1 MLLDDYT
8 LTKLLGRGTF
18 GDVYLTT
25 RKDNNLQYAT
35 KRMDREIVEH
45 PQYCKYFVNEVSIL
59 RSIYH
64 KNIVKIEDLKKT
76 KNHYYIIMEFCN
88 GGSLNQNL
96 EKYMEMYKK
105 PFSEKIVQHIMRQVV
120 SAVNY
125 LHELK
130 IVHRDLKLD
139 NILINYESEV
149 DKNQIN
155 LLKSEIKIVDF
166 GFATHMTSAKLLT
179 SAIGSPFNMDPR
191 ILKKFTSR
199 KNNLQRYD
207 EKADIWSLGTL
218 CYKMLVGENA
228 FNAQSVQELSS
239 KVEEG
244 TFKVPIALARE
255 TISFLIGMLQYDS
268 SQRLSAKELMN
279 HPFLLKNVE
288 DFSYIDLKKVAHKM
302 KYSEL
307 YINIKEN
314 QTISS
319 LVNVVNKE
327 GENQFNIM
335 TNDLFP
341 IETGSIYLANNN
353 EPDQI
358 KPKDQKENQD
368 INSQLTY
375 NTYSGINNMTDFS
388 NNNEISLNSFKY
400 GLDSA
405 EMVNSTILSPS
416 FANNLKNMEKKDPVI
431 GELLE
436 MKMPQEQ
443 RVLLNS
449 LIYINYFPSQ
459 IWKCAPKTEEQIYQN
474 NHLGTQQNLQK
485 INNFHMIH
493 SKINNNIYQ
502 QGLNSKPTIIP
513 ISTKYIH
520 RSPVKKNKVIKYQIY
535 QGYNTAIKRN
545 RSEINFNQ
553 NFGTTQIN
561 NKNIPKIVNAPPYPI
576 VTNKNNYGMFGLY
589 NTKAN
594 NNKNNFQVI
603 NKQNINLSKQIKRVN
618 QPLCKAISSTNV
630 ISGTYNNFN
639 VLNTQNIVTPKKYH
653 HIKI

>member
-8 LTKLLGRGTF
+8 LTKKLGSGTF

-25 RKDNNLQYAT
+25 RKDNNVQYAT
-35 KRMDREIVEH
+35 KRMDRELVEH

-59 RSIYH
+59 RNISH
-64 KNIVKIEDLKKT
+64 KNIVKIIDLKKT

-88 GGSLNQNL
+88 GGSLGKNL

-105 PFSEKIVQHIMRQVV
+105 PFSEKIVQYIMRQVV

-139 NILINYESEV
+139 NILLNYESET

-155 LLKSEIKIVDF
+155 LLKAEIKIVDF

-191 ILKKFTSR
+191 ILKKFTSGR
-199 KNNLQRYD
+199 NNLQRYD

-218 CYKMLVGENA
+218 CYKMLTGENA
-228 FNAQSVQELSS
+228 FYAESVKELES

-244 TFKVPIALARE
+244 TFKVPIAFARE
-255 TISFLIGMLQYDS
+255 TISFLLGMLQYDS
-268 SQRLSAKELMN
+268 SQRLSAMELMN
-279 HPFLLKNVE
+279 HPFLIKSVE
-288 DFSYIDLKKVAHKM
+288 DFSYIDLRKVTHKM
-302 KYSEL
+302 KYDDL

-319 LVNVVNKE
+319 LVNIVNKE
-327 GENQFNIM
+327 GENQFNIKP
-335 TNDLFP
+335 NDLFP
-341 IETGSIYLANNN
+341 IETGSLYLFNSN

-358 KPKDQKENQD
+358 KPKDQKENTD
-368 INSQLTY
+368 INSQLTF
-375 NTYSGINNMTDFS
+375 NSNSGFNNMTNLS
-388 NNNEISLNSFKY
+388 NNNGFSLNNFKY

-405 EMVNSTILSPS
+405 EMVNSTIFSPS
-416 FANNLKNMEKKDPVI
+416 IAMNLKDMENKDPVI

-449 LIYINYFPSQ
+449 LIHINYFPSQ
-459 IWKCAPKTEEQIYQN
+459 VWKSAPQPEEQKYQN
-474 NHLGTQQNLQK
+474 NHLIMQSKFKQTNNYQIFYSKVNTNL
-485 INNFHMIH
+485 
-493 SKINNNIYQ
+493 YQ
-502 QGLNSKPTIIP
+502 PALNPSPTIIP
-513 ISTKYIH
+513 ISTRYFH
-520 RSPVKKNKVIKYQIY
+520 RSPVKKNNAIKYQVY

-545 RSEINFNQ
+545 RSDNNFNK
-553 NFGTTQIN
+553 NFGNIQIN
-561 NKNIPKIVNAPPYPI
+561 NKNMPKIVNATPYPI
-576 VTNKNNYGMFGLY
+576 IANKTNYGIFGQY
-589 NTKAN
+589 NAKTN
-594 NNKNNFQVI
+594 NNNIQVL
-603 NKQNINLSKQIKRVN
+603 NKPNIYLNKQIKRVK
-618 QPLCKAISSTNV
+618 QPLYKPISSTNLIPGV
-630 ISGTYNNFN
+630 YDNNFN
-639 VLNTQNIVTPKKYH
+639 AFTTQNLATPKKYH
-653 HIKI
+653 HL

>member
-8 LTKLLGRGTF
+8 LTKLLGSGTF

-25 RKDNNLQYAT
+25 RKDNNVKYAT
-35 KRMDREIVEH
+35 KRMDRELAEH

-76 KNHYYIIMEFCN
+76 KNHYYIIMEYCN
-88 GGSLNQNL
+88 GGSLAKNL
-96 EKYMEMYKK
+96 EKYLEIYKK
-105 PFSEKIVQHIMRQVV
+105 PFSEKIVQHIMRQIV

-139 NILINYESEV
+139 NILINYESEI

-207 EKADIWSLGTL
+207 EKVDIWSLGTL
-218 CYKMLVGENA
+218 CYKMLTGENA
-228 FNAQSVQELSS
+228 FYAESVQELAS

-244 TFKVPIALARE
+244 TFKVPIIFARE
-255 TISFLIGMLQYDS
+255 TISFLLGMLQYDS

-279 HPFLLKNVE
+279 HPFLMKNVE
-288 DFSYIDLKKVAHKM
+288 DFSYIDLRQVAHKM
-302 KYSEL
+302 KYDDL

-314 QTISS
+314 QTITS

-327 GENQFNIM
+327 GEKQFNIM
-335 TNDLFP
+335 PKDLFP
-341 IETGSIYLANNN
+341 IETGSLYLFNNN
-353 EPDQI
+353 EPNQI
-358 KPKDQKENQD
+358 RPKEQKENKD

-388 NNNEISLNSFKY
+388 NNNEISLKSFKY

-416 FANNLKNMEKKDPVI
+416 FAMNLKNMENKDPVI

-443 RVLLNS
+443 KVLLNS
-449 LIYINYFPSQ
+449 LIHINYFPSQ
-459 IWKCAPKTEEQIYQN
+459 IWKSAPQPEDQIYQN
-474 NHLGTQQNLQK
+474 NNLGVQSKFNQM
-485 INNFHMIH
+485 NNYQTIH
-493 SKINNNIYQ
+493 SKVNTNIYQ
-502 QGLNSKPTIIP
+502 PVLNPKPTIIP
-513 ISTKYIH
+513 ISTKYMH
-520 RSPVKKNKVIKYQIY
+520 RSPVKTTTAIKYQVY

-545 RSEINFNQ
+545 RSENNFIQ
-553 NFGTTQIN
+553 NFGANQIN
-561 NKNIPKIVNAPPYPI
+561 NNNIPRIINPPPYQI
-576 VTNKNNYGMFGLY
+576 TTNKNNYGMFRQY
-589 NTKAN
+589 NVKTN
-594 NNKNNFQVI
+594 ISKNNIQVI
-603 NKQNINLSKQIKRVN
+603 SKPNISLNKQIKRVK
-618 QPLCKAISSTNV
+618 QPIYKATSSTNL
-630 ISGTYNNFN
+630 ISGVNNNNFN
-639 VLNTQNIVTPKKYH
+639 AFNPQNFFTPKKYH
-653 HIKI
+653 QI

>member
-8 LTKLLGRGTF
+8 LTKKLGSGTF

-25 RKDNNLQYAT
+25 RKDNNVQYAT
-35 KRMDREIVEH
+35 KRMDRELAEH

-88 GGSLNQNL
+88 GGSLAKNL

-105 PFSEKIVQHIMRQVV
+105 PFSEKIVQYIMRQVV

-139 NILINYESEV
+139 NILINYESEL

-155 LLKSEIKIVDF
+155 LLKAEIKIVDF

-191 ILKKFTSR
+191 ILKKFTSE

-207 EKADIWSLGTL
+207 EKADIWSLGAL

-228 FNAQSVQELSS
+228 FYAQTVQELAS

-244 TFKVPIALARE
+244 TFRVPISFARE
-255 TISFLIGMLQYDS
+255 TISFLLGMLQYDS

-279 HPFLLKNVE
+279 HPFLIKNVE
-288 DFSYIDLKKVAHKM
+288 DFSYIDLRQVTHKM
-302 KYSEL
+302 KYDDL

-319 LVNVVNKE
+319 LVNVVNKD

-335 TNDLFP
+335 PKDLFP
-341 IETGSIYLANNN
+341 IETGSLYLFNSN

-358 KPKDQKENQD
+358 KAKDQKENKD

-375 NTYSGINNMTDFS
+375 NAYPGINSMTYFS
-388 NNNEISLNSFKY
+388 NNNGLSQNDFKY

-416 FANNLKNMEKKDPVI
+416 FAMNLKNMEKKDPVI

-449 LIYINYFPSQ
+449 LIHINYFPSQ
-459 IWKCAPKTEEQIYQN
+459 IWKSAPQSENQIYQN
-474 NHLGTQQNLQK
+474 NYVGAQSQFNQMK
-485 INNFHMIH
+485 NYQMIH
-493 SKINNNIYQ
+493 SKVNTNIYQ
-502 QGLNSKPTIIP
+502 AALNPKPTIIP
-513 ISTKYIH
+513 ISAKYIH
-520 RSPVKKNKVIKYQIY
+520 RSPVKRNNAIKYQVY
-535 QGYNTAIKRN
+535 QGYNTAIKRT
-545 RSEINFNQ
+545 RSENNFNQ
-553 NFGTTQIN
+553 NFGTIQNNN
-561 NKNIPKIVNAPPYPI
+561 NKNNIPRILKFPPYPI
-576 VTNKNNYGMFGLY
+576 TPNKNNYGMFGQY
-589 NTKAN
+589 NARTN
-594 NNKNNFQVI
+594 NNIQIISKR
-603 NKQNINLSKQIKRVN
+603 NINLNKQIKRVK
-618 QPLCKAISSTNV
+618 QPLYKAISSTNV
-630 ISGTYNNFN
+630 NSGANNNFN
-639 VLNTQNIVTPKKYH
+639 VFNTQNIVTSKKYH
-653 HIKI
+653 HI

>member
-8 LTKLLGRGTF
+8 LTKKLGSGTF

-25 RKDNNLQYAT
+25 RKDNNVQYAT
-35 KRMDREIVEH
+35 KRMDRELAEH

-88 GGSLNQNL
+88 GGSLAKNL

-139 NILINYESEV
+139 NILINYESEI

-155 LLKSEIKIVDF
+155 LLKAEIKIVDF

-191 ILKKFTSR
+191 ILKKFTSE

-207 EKADIWSLGTL
+207 EKADIWSLGAL

-228 FNAQSVQELSS
+228 FYAQTVQELAS

-244 TFKVPIALARE
+244 TFRVPISFARE
-255 TISFLIGMLQYDS
+255 TISFLLGMLQYDS

-279 HPFLLKNVE
+279 HPFLTKNVE
-288 DFSYIDLKKVAHKM
+288 DFSYIDLRQVTHKM
-302 KYSEL
+302 KYDDL

-319 LVNVVNKE
+319 LVNVVNKD

-335 TNDLFP
+335 PKDLFP
-341 IETGSIYLANNN
+341 IETGSLYLFNSN

-358 KPKDQKENQD
+358 KPKDQNKD

-375 NTYSGINNMTDFS
+375 NTYSRINSMTYFS
-388 NNNEISLNSFKY
+388 NNNGLSLNDFKY

-416 FANNLKNMEKKDPVI
+416 FAMNLKNMEKKDPVI

-449 LIYINYFPSQ
+449 LIHINYFPSQ
-459 IWKCAPKTEEQIYQN
+459 IWKSAPQSENQIYQN
-474 NHLGTQQNLQK
+474 NYVGAQSQFNQM
-485 INNFHMIH
+485 NNYQMIH
-493 SKINNNIYQ
+493 SKVNTNIYQ
-502 QGLNSKPTIIP
+502 PALNPKPTIIP
-513 ISTKYIH
+513 ISAKYIH
-520 RSPVKKNKVIKYQIY
+520 RSPVKRNNAIKYQVY

-545 RSEINFNQ
+545 RSENNFNQ
-553 NFGTTQIN
+553 NFGTIQN
-561 NKNIPKIVNAPPYPI
+561 NNNNNNIPRILKFPPCPI
-576 VTNKNNYGMFGLY
+576 TPNKNNYGMFGQY
-589 NTKAN
+589 NAKTN
-594 NNKNNFQVI
+594 NNIQIISKR
-603 NKQNINLSKQIKRVN
+603 NINLNKQIKRVK
-618 QPLCKAISSTNV
+618 QPLYKAISSTNV
-630 ISGTYNNFN
+630 NSGANSNFN
-639 VLNTQNIVTPKKYH
+639 VFNTQNIVTPKKYH
-653 HIKI
+653 I